1 MQSLATTTARAPTD
15 SATQMAT
22 LLHRIARHQPWRPAL
37 RCRSFHLFRG
47 PDELRL
53 TDGTLLERAR
63 TGVKSLVDRT
73 ITADGLWHLN
83 RLAILA
89 SCNPYIGWEGL
100 RICLTATSFNSF
112 VYFGLSSEHLKPR
125 KMLWSALF
133 FVLQGVALSHVIAD
147 LVPDAT
153 LDADERA
160 FYERNLA
167 PFGLPS
173 RVFRKLRDAADAET
187 AAPGTVL
194 LKEGALNYRL
204 FFVLSG
210 RVGIWRVDAAGR
222 PHQIGVVDAESD
234 RGAIFGDVGY
244 VFGERKD
251 PTHYGEFALAD
262 FGKDKVT
269 PSRLTIMVEPE
280 EAGGGGG
287 ARVLSWDK
295 RAFRALLRDLDSK
308 HHNAETIVQGAFAV
322 AAMEKMRETQV
333 ETETTLHAHRREI
346 SQLSLSEKR
355 EGAAAQRSLLKRS
368 KSMLHGA
375 YRTVFGGASR

>member
-1 MQSLATTTARAPTD
+1 
-15 SATQMAT
+15 
-22 LLHRIARHQPWRPAL
+22 
-37 RCRSFHLFRG
+37 
-47 PDELRL
+47 
-53 TDGTLLERAR
+53 
-63 TGVKSLVDRT
+63 
-73 ITADGLWHLN
+73 
-83 RLAILA
+83 
-89 SCNPYIGWEGL
+89 
-100 RICLTATSFNSF
+100 
-112 VYFGLSSEHLKPR
+112 
-125 KMLWSALF
+125 MLWSALF

-308 HHNAETIVQGAFAV
+308 HHNAETIVQARARLPSRRWRRCARRRSRPRRRCTRIEERLRSFPCRRSARGPRRRGAC
-322 AAMEKMRETQV
+322 
-333 ETETTLHAHRREI
+333 
-346 SQLSLSEKR
+346 
-355 EGAAAQRSLLKRS
+355 
-368 KSMLHGA
+368 
-375 YRTVFGGASR
+375 